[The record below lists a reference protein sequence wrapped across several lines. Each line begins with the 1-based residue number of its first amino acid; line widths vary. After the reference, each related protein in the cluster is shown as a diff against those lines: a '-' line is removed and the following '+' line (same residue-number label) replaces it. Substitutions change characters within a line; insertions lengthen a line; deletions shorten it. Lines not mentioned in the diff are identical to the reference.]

1 VPADQAV
8 FIAGPGDA
16 RRLDMFLAGSAAGL
30 SRAAAQRLIR
40 NGAVRLNG
48 DAVLRPSAN
57 VDPGD
62 RIELTADSGQ
72 PVMEH
77 EASPATR
84 IGIAYEDDWIL
95 VVDKPAGLT
104 VHPGAGSRGWTMVD
118 ALVEM
123 RPQIAGV
130 GPDPARPG
138 IVHRLDKDTSGL
150 LAVAKTAE
158 AHERLAAAVKGR
170 TIIRRY
176 TALVWGRVVP
186 EGGIIDAPV
195 GRHPTRRQRQ
205 AITTTGRPAR
215 TGYRVLR
222 HLPGTSL
229 VLCTLQTGRMHQ
241 IRVHMASV
249 GFPVVG
255 DPTYGRPGF
264 GLRRQFLHASYL
276 AFDHPFT
283 GERIEAESP
292 LPPDLQFA
300 LQAAESGA
308 RESDR
313 LP

>member
-1 VPADQAV
+1 
-8 FIAGPGDA
+8 
-16 RRLDMFLAGSAAGL
+16 
-30 SRAAAQRLIR
+30 
-40 NGAVRLNG
+40 
-48 DAVLRPSAN
+48 
-57 VDPGD
+57 PGD
-62 RIELTADSGQ
+62 RIELSADAGQ
-72 PVMEH
+72 PATEH
-77 EASPATR
+77 EAAPATDIR
-84 IGIAYEDDWIL
+84 VAYEDDWLL
-95 VVDKPAGLT
+95 VVDKPAGIT
-104 VHPGAGSRGWTMVD
+104 VHPGAGSRGRTMVD

-123 RPQIAGV
+123 RPQISGV

-205 AITTTGRPAR
+205 AITAAGKPAR

-222 HLPGTSL
+222 YLPGTSL

-241 IRVHMASV
+241 IRVHMASI

-264 GLRRQFLHASYL
+264 GLKRQFLHASYL

-292 LPPDLQFA
+292 LPADLRSA
-300 LQAAESGA
+300 LQAAEV
-308 RESDR
+308 
-313 LP
+313 